1 MYIKKLILQHF
12 GKYHN
17 REIELQKGINLIY
30 GPNEAGK
37 TTVRDFIIGMFYG
50 IERSR
55 GVAARTDEYTR
66 REPLEGGG
74 YSGFMELYKDGV
86 RYRVDRSFRKDQKYL
101 KVYQQES
108 GRELEIGDRLS
119 LQGIL
124 TDLDKNGYTNTLCIS
139 GQGAGASGR
148 VSALPDECKGDAY
161 RESESKGCL
170 CLPAGAEKGTES
182 QRAGE

>member
-17 REIELQKGINLIY
+17 REMELQKGINLIY

-74 YSGFMELYKDGV
+74 YSGSMELYKDGV

-119 LQGIL
+119 LQGVL
-124 TDLDKNGYTNTLCIS
+124 TDLDKNG
-139 GQGAGASGR
+139 
-148 VSALPDECKGDAY
+148 
-161 RESESKGCL
+161 
-170 CLPAGAEKGTES
+170 
-182 QRAGE
+182 